1 MKTYIVKL
9 VVVDDL
15 GTWGYG
21 DLEHPQ
27 AQYILAKTMCAFAL
41 MYITQKSKSH
51 WKIFYS
57 QKREKSLP
65 ITIEKC
71 IYICMYVYFCYNN

>member
-15 GTWGYG
+15 GHG

-27 AQYILAKTMCAFAL
+27 AQYFLAKLCVHL
-41 MYITQKSKSH
+41 H
-51 WKIFYS
+51 
-57 QKREKSLP
+57 L
-65 ITIEKC
+65 C
-71 IYICMYVYFCYNN
+71 IYIT

>member
-1 MKTYIVKL
+1 MKTYTVKL

-27 AQYILAKTMCAFAL
+27 AKYILVKTMCAFAL
-41 MYITQKSKSH
+41 MYITQKSKSY

-57 QKREKSLP
+57 QKKGKKF
-65 ITIEKC
+65 IH
-71 IYICMYVYFCYNN
+71 YH

>member
-27 AQYILAKTMCAFAL
+27 AQYILRKTM
-41 MYITQKSKSH
+41 SKSH
-51 WKIFYS
+51 WNIFYS
-57 QKREKSLP
+57 QKREKRLP
-65 ITIEKC
+65 ITIEK
-71 IYICMYVYFCYNN
+71 YLYVCVVLLQ